1 MRRRK
6 KEVSRHHGMQ
16 MITLCISTTMVL
28 VLLGLVVLSVQTAR
42 NLSTY
47 VKENMAVNLVL
58 GDTVTVEEGTALLE
72 EVKRLPYAK
81 SVKYI
86 SQDEALRVMTA
97 EMGADPVKFAGVN
110 PFQAEIEIQ
119 IKAEYANS
127 DSLQRVTAQLEQDA
141 RVIEVA
147 YLKDQIDAVN
157 RNVNRFNLILLV
169 LSVLLIFVS
178 YTLISNSVRLGVYA
192 RRFTIHTMKLV
203 GARWSFIRR
212 PFLSRSIVI
221 GLLSSLLACLALGGI
236 VYSLFTHL
244 PSAKMFITWHE
255 MAIVAVCVFVFG
267 FVIMLLCT
275 WLSVNKFLRMTAGQ
289 LYKI

>member
-1 MRRRK
+1 
-6 KEVSRHHGMQ
+6 MQ

-147 YLKDQIDAVN
+147 YLKNQIDAVN